1 MNLAHSYQ
9 FIFVVETNQ
18 ISQTDRVYIS
28 YLLKNLY
35 GKYFSNNDEYAYKYS
50 FVYMNGK
57 RNFNKANTLKEIKKL
72 RNEYHSESIVIYV
85 IDTDNPTKDN
95 IEFNDEILKFCEY
108 NKYELIYFSYKIE
121 DIFYPKEKCID
132 KIRLTKTFAANQPK
146 IEPLISKLTQKF
158 FINKKGASNF
168 KTVMDSIINK
178 IIN

>member
-1 MNLAHSYQ
+1 MSLAHSYQ

-72 RNEYHSESIVIYV
+72 CRIY
-85 IDTDNPTKDN
+85 KMGYSL
-95 IEFNDEILKFCEY
+95 NDLYAVTAYVVRKS
-108 NKYELIYFSYKIE
+108 KY
-121 DIFYPKEKCID
+121 C
-132 KIRLTKTFAANQPK
+132 R
-146 IEPLISKLTQKF
+146 QKF
-158 FINKKGASNF
+158 FCKAIFYGFLRNCERSE
-168 KTVMDSIINK
+168 
-178 IIN
+178 